1 MRDGV
6 DAHAA
11 AVAAAA
17 GEEEEEEEVVVAL
30 FVGPALEIVVEPEI
44 WSSGGCV
51 PEVGFVMV
59 VDPLEQMVVGT
70 YVRM

>member
-11 AVAAAA
+11 AVAAA
-17 GEEEEEEEVVVAL
+17 GEEEEVAAL
-30 FVGPALEIVVEPEI
+30 FVGPVLEIVVKPEF
-44 WSSGGCV
+44 WSFGGCV